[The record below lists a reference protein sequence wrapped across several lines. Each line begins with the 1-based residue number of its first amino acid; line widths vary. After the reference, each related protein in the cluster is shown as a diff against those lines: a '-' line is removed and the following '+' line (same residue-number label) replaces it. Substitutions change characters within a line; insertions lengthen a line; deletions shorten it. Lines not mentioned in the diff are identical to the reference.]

1 LLVALWRIRI
11 ERSVLWAAALVFVV
25 ALTPVLGFVR
35 FGFQFISQVAD
46 HYVYLSMLGAAL
58 AVAWL
63 ISRRPTATSLAAGC
77 LVVFALGARS
87 MGQASVWRSDF
98 TLFEHAIEV
107 NPDSSSA
114 WYHLGFAQRAAGHD
128 AAAISSLE
136 TAIRLDPDYWEAR
149 WHLGGILL
157 SRGEKDQAI
166 VEMRRSLAIRSALA
180 ADRRVDFFGD
190 QVALGDVLVSL
201 GRFGEAAREYR
212 AALALRP
219 QDAAAVR
226 KLRRARQGLRRRTD
240 DGA

>member
-1 LLVALWRIRI
+1 MRP
-11 ERSVLWAAALVFVV
+11 RS
-25 ALTPVLGFVR
+25 
-35 FGFQFISQVAD
+35 
-46 HYVYLSMLGAAL
+46 
-58 AVAWL
+58 
-63 ISRRPTATSLAAGC
+63 
-77 LVVFALGARS
+77 
-87 MGQASVWRSDF
+87 
-98 TLFEHAIEV
+98 
-107 NPDSSSA
+107 N
-114 WYHLGFAQRAAGHD
+114 
-128 AAAISSLE
+128 SLE

-149 WHLGGILL
+149 WHLGGVLL

-180 ADRRVDFFGD
+180 ADRRVDFFND

-226 KLRRARQGLRRRTD
+226 KLSRARQGLRRRTD